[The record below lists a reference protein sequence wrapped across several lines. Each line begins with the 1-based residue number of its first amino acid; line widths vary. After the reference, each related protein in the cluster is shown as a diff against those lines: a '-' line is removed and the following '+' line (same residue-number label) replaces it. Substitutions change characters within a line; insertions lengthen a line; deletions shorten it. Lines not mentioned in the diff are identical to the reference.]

1 MDPYHIVQI
10 VALVLINWFFV
21 AAEFAIVK
29 VRQSQLDIQDKQWNR
44 VASLTKHITT
54 HLDTYLSTTQL
65 GITLT
70 WLGLWW
76 MGGDVLASHLTN
88 LFIQWWRIVS
98 GSQATFLI
106 TGATFILITAVL
118 IIFGELTPKALAI
131 RYPLWTSL
139 LVSRPIQIFY
149 IICRPAIWILNTC
162 ANMLLKLFGISQI
175 GNEEAH
181 TEDELRILLT
191 ESEEHGTLQ
200 QSSNELIQ
208 NVFEF
213 DDRLVKQVYVQKNK
227 TAMIDMSWS
236 VDEIMKYVI
245 QEWYSRYPVYHKDDN
260 DIIGILHTKDLL
272 TILYQQTIDKQSIRQ
287 MIRSAMF
294 VPLTQKIQLLL
305 QQFQQQHQMIALVTN
320 EFGEI
325 VGVVTVEE
333 LVEELIWEIQDEH
346 DNEVE
351 WVIVK
356 DNGEYIVQWSYAMLD
371 LNDHLP
377 VPLPL
382 DPNYETVAGFVQ
394 WIFGSIPQTGES
406 ITYQDYQIK
415 IIKTKKHMIESIKIK
430 YIWS

>member
-213 DDRLVKQVYVQKNK
+213 DDRLVKQVYVPKNK

-325 VGVVTVEE
+325 VGLVTVED